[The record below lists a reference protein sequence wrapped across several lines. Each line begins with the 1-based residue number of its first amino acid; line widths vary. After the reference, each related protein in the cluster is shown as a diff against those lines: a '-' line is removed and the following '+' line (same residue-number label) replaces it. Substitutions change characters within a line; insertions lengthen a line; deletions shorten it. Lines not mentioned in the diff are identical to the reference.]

1 MGTRALC
8 QSLHTTMTSPP
19 YLGHLH
25 LRSSTLGRRGILSL
39 QHTSAQRQLLHERLS
54 DAVTSSERARS
65 EPGASRP
72 FVSSVS
78 PISPGWPSAPP
89 CRSRQ
94 SGPGCRQSPRN
105 EARGIYSGDL
115 VHPGKRIGPCPTP
128 VRRAWNLFGS
138 KSETMPCMLTP
149 PVRPSTRSK
158 KVGWSTKT

>member
-25 LRSSTLGRRGILSL
+25 LRSSTPGRRGILSL

-54 DAVTSSERARS
+54 DAVASSERARS

-105 EARGIYSGDL
+105 EVRGIYSGDL
-115 VHPGKRIGPCPTP
+115 RCI
-128 VRRAWNLFGS
+128 RAKESVLA
-138 KSETMPCMLTP
+138 PL
-149 PVRPSTRSK
+149 RSVELGTSLGASQK
-158 KVGWSTKT
+158 QCRAC